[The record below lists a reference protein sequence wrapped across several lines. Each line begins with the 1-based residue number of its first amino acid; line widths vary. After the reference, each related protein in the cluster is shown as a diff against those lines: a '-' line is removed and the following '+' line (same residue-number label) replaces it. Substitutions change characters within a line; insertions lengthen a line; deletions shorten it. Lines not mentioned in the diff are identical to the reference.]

1 MKRSIDSKSLLLLL
15 PLCVCFIDCVILK
28 PNEKQ
33 IAILQKTVKEL
44 LDFEQLPGDVVRPT
58 SRTENAASKY
68 MLRLFNGYKQ
78 INSAQRYPP
87 GNIVRSINPKIGTLF
102 DEELLI
108 FKLNAIKP
116 SEQVVQAEL
125 LYNTQYKRRLIWKQ
139 MKGSVKAF
147 GILQSNAKA
156 QTIRL
161 APSAAFRYWL
171 SFNMTKLVEEAL
183 RANQTIVSVKFL
195 RGGKKIKCTELMKRN
210 APFLLV
216 YADEPMLI
224 DGTKFQSAFN
234 AGTIPDL
241 RTDVTRN
248 LMTEVAE
255 KRSKRSLSQYYV
267 YSAEEKQ
274 HGDDSDLEEQ
284 TERHLK
290 KFRDLGPRIL
300 RSRKHDRS
308 LQRRKQQKARSTSP
322 KDPMMGFGMEK
333 KLSKVVTVSPLPP
346 TEQKKAADLTVV
358 LLPRKA
364 YSSQSC
370 RTEKLNV
377 RFRDIG
383 WEQWIIAPTSFEAH
397 YCSGTCPFPLKQGVN
412 PSNHAIV
419 QSIIHR
425 LGLNPYVPD
434 VCCAPDKMDSLTL
447 LYYDEMDNVV
457 LKNYPRM
464 SVASC
469 ACL

>member
-1 MKRSIDSKSLLLLL
+1 MKHSIDPKSLLLLL
-15 PLCVCFIDCVILK
+15 PLCICFTDSLILK
-28 PNEKQ
+28 PNGKQ
-33 IAILQKTVKEL
+33 IVILQNTVKEL

-68 MLRLFNGYKQ
+68 MLRLFNTYKER
-78 INSAQRYPP
+78 NGAQRYPL
-87 GNIVRSINPKIGTLF
+87 GNIVRSISAKIGALF

-125 LYNTQYKRRLIWKQ
+125 YYNIQYKRRFMWKQ
-139 MKGSVKAF
+139 VKESVKAV

-156 QTIRL
+156 QTVRL
-161 APSAAFRYWL
+161 APTAIYRYWL
-171 SFNMTKLVEEAL
+171 TFNMTKLVNEAL
-183 RANQTIVSVKFL
+183 QANQSIVAVKFL
-195 RGGKKIKCTELMKRN
+195 RGGKKIKCDELIKRN

-216 YADEPMLI
+216 HANEPMLT
-224 DGTKFQSAFN
+224 DGTKFQSAFS
-234 AGTIPDL
+234 AKAIPDIDASKNSPFGTAKN
-241 RTDVTRN
+241 RR
-248 LMTEVAE
+248 
-255 KRSKRSLSQYYV
+255 KRMSQYYA
-267 YSAEEKQ
+267 YSAKEKQ
-274 HGDDSDLEEQ
+274 DGNDDSLEQQ
-284 TERHLK
+284 TEHHLK
-290 KFRDLGPRIL
+290 RFRDLGPRIL
-300 RSRKHDRS
+300 RGRKQDRL
-308 LQRRKQQKARSTSP
+308 LQKRKQQKASNTFRN
-322 KDPMMGFGMEK
+322 DPMMGFGRVK
-333 KLSKVVTVSPLPP
+333 KLSKVVTVSPLHSV
-346 TEQKKAADLTVV
+346 EQKKGDDLTVV
-358 LLPRKA
+358 LLPREA

-383 WEQWIIAPTSFEAH
+383 WEHWIIAPTSFEAH
-397 YCSGTCPFPLKQGVN
+397 YCSGTCPFPLKQDVN

-464 SVASC
+464 TVTSC

>member
-1 MKRSIDSKSLLLLL
+1 MKHLIELKLLIILLLIYI
-15 PLCVCFIDCVILK
+15 CFIDCLILK

-44 LDFEQLPGDVVRPT
+44 LDFKQLPDNVVRPNT
-58 SRTENAASKY
+58 SRIDGAASKY
-68 MLRLFNGYKQ
+68 MLRLFNRYKENGDLKRQ
-78 INSAQRYPP
+78 PL
-87 GNIVRSINPKIGTLF
+87 GNIVRSINPIIGTMF

-116 SEQVVQAEL
+116 NEQVIQAEL
-125 LYNTQYKRRLIWKQ
+125 HYNIHYKRRFIWKQ
-139 MKGSVKAF
+139 MREIVKVI
-147 GILQSNAKA
+147 GIFKNNTKA

-161 APSAAFRYWL
+161 APITISHYWL
-171 SFNMTKLVEEAL
+171 SFNMTNLITEAL
-183 RANQTIVSVKFL
+183 QANQTIIAAKFL
-195 RGGKKIKCTELMKRN
+195 RNGKKIKCTELIKRN
-210 APFLLV
+210 TPFLLIH
-216 YADEPMLI
+216 ANEPMLADRI
-224 DGTKFQSAFN
+224 KFQSAFN
-234 AGTIPDL
+234 AKTMP
-241 RTDVTRN
+241 N
-248 LMTEVAE
+248 LHIDAPSEMTK
-255 KRSKRSLSQYYV
+255 KRSKRMSQYYV
-267 YSAEEKQ
+267 YSAKEKYDGA
-274 HGDDSDLEEQ
+274 GDNLEQ

-300 RSRKHDRS
+300 RDRKQERS
-308 LQRRKQQKARSTSP
+308 LQRRKQQKLRSTFRN
-322 KDPMMGFGMEK
+322 DPMMGFGMK
-333 KLSKVVTVSPLPP
+333 KNLPRKFTTLPP
-346 TEQKKAADLTVV
+346 TPFIEQKKDDNDDVTVV
-358 LLPRKA
+358 LLPGDT
-364 YSSQSC
+364 YSLQRC
-370 RTEKLNV
+370 RIEKLNV

-383 WEQWIIAPTSFEAH
+383 WEHWIIAPTSFEAH
-397 YCSGTCPFPLKQGVN
+397 YCSGTCPFPLKKEVN

-464 SVASC
+464 IVNSC

>member
-1 MKRSIDSKSLLLLL
+1 MRRLSR
-15 PLCVCFIDCVILK
+15 FQ

-44 LDFEQLPGDVVRPT
+44 LDFKQLPDSVVWSTISRTDSAYQAILFYPIYHNVVRPNT
-58 SRTENAASKY
+58 SRIDGAASKY
-68 MLRLFNGYKQ
+68 MLRLFNRYKENGDLKRQ
-78 INSAQRYPP
+78 PL
-87 GNIVRSINPKIGTLF
+87 GNIVRSINPIIGTMF

-116 SEQVVQAEL
+116 NEQVIQAEL
-125 LYNTQYKRRLIWKQ
+125 HYNIHYKRRFIWKQ
-139 MKGSVKAF
+139 MREIVKVI
-147 GILQSNAKA
+147 GIFKNNTKA

-161 APSAAFRYWL
+161 APITISHYWL
-171 SFNMTKLVEEAL
+171 SFNMTNLITEAL
-183 RANQTIVSVKFL
+183 QANQTIIAA
-195 RGGKKIKCTELMKRN
+195 KIKCTELIKRN
-210 APFLLV
+210 TPFLLIH
-216 YADEPMLI
+216 ANEPMLADRI
-224 DGTKFQSAFN
+224 KFQSAFN
-234 AGTIPDL
+234 AKTMP
-241 RTDVTRN
+241 N
-248 LMTEVAE
+248 LHIDAPSEMTK
-255 KRSKRSLSQYYV
+255 KRSKRMSQYYV
-267 YSAEEKQ
+267 YSAKEKYDGA
-274 HGDDSDLEEQ
+274 GDNLEQ

-300 RSRKHDRS
+300 RDRKQERS
-308 LQRRKQQKARSTSP
+308 LQRRKQQKLRSTFRN
-322 KDPMMGFGMEK
+322 DPMMGFGMK
-333 KLSKVVTVSPLPP
+333 KNLPRKFTTLPP
-346 TEQKKAADLTVV
+346 TPFIEEKRMIMMMLQWYYFQGILIH
-358 LLPRKA
+358 
-364 YSSQSC
+364 C
-370 RTEKLNV
+370 RIEKLNV

-383 WEQWIIAPTSFEAH
+383 WEHWIIAPTSFEAH
-397 YCSGTCPFPLKQGVN
+397 YCSVN

-464 SVASC
+464 IVNSC